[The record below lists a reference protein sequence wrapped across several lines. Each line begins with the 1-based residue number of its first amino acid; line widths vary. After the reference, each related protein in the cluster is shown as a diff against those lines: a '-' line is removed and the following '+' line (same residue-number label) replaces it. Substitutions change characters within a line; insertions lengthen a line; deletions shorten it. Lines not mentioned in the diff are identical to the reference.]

1 MRNRCSA
8 SWAIAYTSLCAL
20 AVIFIQT
27 PSSWAADSATQTR
40 DQIQDERD
48 LQNMSPEELANSF
61 LGDWRDQRNRWWFA
75 VDEIAGNANDG
86 FEVKAARFRLAS
98 LKEGHIDGNYLRLVS
113 RSCVGI
119 FGCYEYYIDLTLTA
133 PNQLD
138 MTATTDTCTFEPRC
152 TTSGEIAHFIMT
164 RE

>member
-1 MRNRCSA
+1 M
-8 SWAIAYTSLCAL
+8 
-20 AVIFIQT
+20 QM
-27 PSSWAADSATQTR
+27 PSSWAADSAAQAGGQTEG
-40 DQIQDERD
+40 QRD

-75 VDEIAGNANDG
+75 VDEITGNANDG
-86 FEVKAARFRLAS
+86 FEVSAARFRLAS
-98 LKEGHIDGNYLRLVS
+98 LKEGHIDGDYLRLVS

-119 FGCYEYYIDLTLTA
+119 FGCYEYYIDLKLIA

-152 TTSGEIAHFIMT
+152 MTEGEVAHFTMT

>member
-1 MRNRCSA
+1 M
-8 SWAIAYTSLCAL
+8 
-20 AVIFIQT
+20 FFQT
-27 PSSWAADSATQTR
+27 PSAWAADSAAQTR
-40 DQIQDERD
+40 DQTQGERD
-48 LQNMSPEELANSF
+48 LQNMSAEELANSF

-152 TTSGEIAHFIMT
+152 TTSGEVAHFTMT